1 MAIALDTI
9 VPWGRSYAEYRA
21 MFNLTTVD
29 LQGRIL
35 GCADGP
41 ASFNAEMTQR
51 GGRVISVD
59 PLYAFTANEI
69 RRRIDDTY
77 DVILNQ
83 VRQSQEDYV
92 WQAIASVEAL
102 GKVRMQAMTT
112 FLADYEAGK
121 TAGRYVAAAL
131 PDLPLTGERFDL
143 ALVSHFLFL
152 YSEHLS
158 LEFHARSLQTLL
170 TLAPEVRIFPL
181 LTLAS
186 TPSPYVEPIR
196 EHFLQMGHQVA
207 IVPVQYE
214 FQKGGNQM
222 MVIQA

>member
-21 MFNLTTVD
+21 MFNLTTAE

-59 PLYAFTANEI
+59 PLYTFTATEI

-77 DVILNQ
+77 DAILHQ

-92 WQAIASVEAL
+92 W
-102 GKVRMQAMTT
+102 
-112 FLADYEAGK
+112 
-121 TAGRYVAAAL
+121 
-131 PDLPLTGERFDL
+131 
-143 ALVSHFLFL
+143 
-152 YSEHLS
+152 
-158 LEFHARSLQTLL
+158 
-170 TLAPEVRIFPL
+170 
-181 LTLAS
+181 
-186 TPSPYVEPIR
+186 
-196 EHFLQMGHQVA
+196 
-207 IVPVQYE
+207 
-214 FQKGGNQM
+214 
-222 MVIQA
+222 